1 MLSEAGRLY
10 GLGWERAWACQVMS
24 HAAGTHMP
32 ATLGVLEMFPNA
44 VQPGSG
50 WPCVLPPEPI

>member
-1 MLSEAGRLY
+1 MGSGGSVRGHAS
-10 GLGWERAWACQVMS
+10 QVMS

>member
-1 MLSEAGRLY
+1 MGSGGSVRGHAS
-10 GLGWERAWACQVMS
+10 QVVS